1 MGDACEVL
9 VVSVVPVFAL
19 HGRYP
24 HKAKWLCLA
33 SRLTGER
40 ARERERERER
50 ERARERER
58 ESARVRGGSTTASC
72 LCGKKERAHFV
83 LKPTASGRQSLGQV
97 YRRALGKAKWLRLQ
111 HSCRAASC
119 SEDES
124 HGGFPSGKEAGFQCC
139 WTIMAPDRQPEAV
152 NNPCAAD
159 IPHVFNLWACY
170 GCGAV

>member
-58 ESARVRGGSTTASC
+58 ERSRAGRQHDSFLPVW
-72 LCGKKERAHFV
+72 KERESTLRFKADRIRPA
-83 LKPTASGRQSLGQV
+83 KSGASIPTSI
-97 YRRALGKAKWLRLQ
+97 GK
-111 HSCRAASC
+111 S
-119 SEDES
+119 
-124 HGGFPSGKEAGFQCC
+124 
-139 WTIMAPDRQPEAV
+139 
-152 NNPCAAD
+152 
-159 IPHVFNLWACY
+159 
-170 GCGAV
+170 